1 MPRRFLT
8 LLIVVALAPGTG
20 SGAAS
25 GGNLPAPPA
34 PLLLQSPARF
44 IPPPPPPPPTL
55 SERAVSLAR
64 SQLGA
69 PYVYGGASPS
79 GFDCS
84 GLVMWVYGRLGVD
97 LPHNA
102 AALYSVSRQVS
113 PARLR
118 PGDLVFFHGLGH
130 VGIYIGHGRM
140 IHAPQTGRNVEI
152 EALGVR
158 SQPLAGARRIRATI

>member
-1 MPRRFLT
+1 MPRRLLT
-8 LLIVVALAPGTG
+8 LLTVLALAAGAG

-25 GGNLPAPPA
+25 GDNSRVPHA

-44 IPPPPPPPPTL
+44 IPPPSPPQPTL
-55 SERAVSLAR
+55 AERAVTLAR
-64 SQLGA
+64 SQLGV

-102 AALYSVSRQVS
+102 AALYSVGRQVP

-130 VGIYIGHGRM
+130 VGIYIGGGRM
-140 IHAPQTGRNVEI
+140 IHAPQTGRSVEI
-152 EALGVR
+152 ESLGVR
-158 SQPLAGARRIRATI
+158 SEPLAGARRIAAA